1 MGRNDGFT
9 SVQFLILLV
18 CEAHSDTSVRP
29 WARGPDMLAESVH
42 PDPSL
47 ILLCFPSLWRPGG
60 AGPQA
65 GSVGGEGRGG
75 SSQQKISSDEMKGQV
90 KAGNRRTARSSTSSS
105 RGSQPRVWLSEEG
118 ANSRTICSHHYLN
131 FVTSF

>member
-65 GSVGGEGRGG
+65 GSVGGEGDGRKERAGLSQGQHHRRGPRL
-75 SSQQKISSDEMKGQV
+75 Q
-90 KAGNRRTARSSTSSS
+90 RT
-105 RGSQPRVWLSEEG
+105 GKPIQL
-118 ANSRTICSHHYLN
+118 
-131 FVTSF
+131 

>member
-47 ILLCFPSLWRPGG
+47 ILLCFPSLWRPRGCGSPGG
-60 AGPQA
+60 ERGR
-65 GSVGGEGRGG
+65 GGEGR
-75 SSQQKISSDEMKGQV
+75 IF
-90 KAGNRRTARSSTSSS
+90 STED
-105 RGSQPRVWLSEEG
+105 QL
-118 ANSRTICSHHYLN
+118 
-131 FVTSF
+131 